1 MATEMWKVVLCGL
14 AGLALAVPA
23 AAKDDVVNSGVAVD
37 IHTTVSAVREV
48 PAGDPLPGLHI
59 EAKIKGRLTDIYIAP
74 LDFVRKY
81 DVKVSKGQDVHI
93 VGTETKEGEADV
105 VLTRE
110 ITTGALDR
118 RTGIFHENMTI
129 YLRNDEGPLW

>member
-59 EAKIKGRLTDIYIAP
+59 DAKIKGRLTDIYIAP